1 MSNESEQTRH
11 VARPD
16 PARPSEDEL
25 EQEFYTAL
33 RAAGASPE
41 DAQTCVRC
49 AAPDSAR

>member
-1 MSNESEQTRH
+1 MSTESQKTPQVPQPEAGQ
-11 VARPD
+11 
-16 PARPSEDEL
+16 PSEDAL

-49 AAPDSAR
+49 AAPVAGR